1 MPGIDPLGANDTGCN
16 QPNNSVS
23 DRACTPSTTVVGF
36 MGGRGNYPSYASNY
50 TALNYSETVRV
61 RYDAQQ
67 LSYADLLAGVFFKYA
82 PGLDY
87 PQEDVAY
94 RLRLF
99 ATSSQQHQVAT
110 TLLEQQRRALN
121 ATRLYV
127 ELYNA
132 SDWEFWKASE
142 EHQNFEFK
150 AGTQC
155 GMHAG

>member
-1 MPGIDPLGANDTGCN
+1 
-16 QPNNSVS
+16 
-23 DRACTPSTTVVGF
+23 

-67 LSYADLLAGVFFKYA
+67 LSYADLLTGVFFKYA